1 MKDYEEIV
9 AFLDQWGCFQKAV
22 FFLLCASIIPNG
34 FGAFN
39 LVFLTDV
46 PDHHCFVPD
55 LNLSEEWRK
64 SIIPKTVLNGKQ
76 ELSRCSRYR
85 LDVVQNLSDGGF
97 IPGRDINLT
106 DLEEE
111 RCVDGWSY
119 STDTYLSNVVT
130 EFDLVCSNQWAQ
142 PFTTSVFFIG
152 VLVGSFFSGQL
163 SDRYGRKP
171 ILFAT
176 MAAQTIFTFA
186 QVFSTSWTMFVI
198 LLFFN
203 GLGQISNFVAALVLG
218 AELLTGNVRILYSS
232 MGTCLG
238 FAVGYI
244 LLPVVAYFL
253 RDWKSLLM
261 ALSLPC
267 LAYIPLWWLLP
278 ESPRWLLSQGRV
290 KEAEAVIRKAAR
302 WNKVQA
308 PTGIFETYSVKETK
322 SDKEPSSVLDLFR
335 NSSIRITTLVLC
347 LVSFA
352 MTTGYYSLSFNTA
365 QLHADPYVS
374 CFIAAVVEIP
384 AYVSSWIALRFLP
397 RRLSVSGTLILGSLP
412 LFVLLLV
419 PEELF
424 GVSLALEMVG
434 KFAFTT
440 GASLMFAYTTE
451 LYPTSLRN
459 TATGTTTTVSRTG
472 SCISPFLLSLG
483 GYFSYLPYVTIGSL
497 GAATAFVAL
506 LLPETFKQPL
516 PETLQQMHERQRSK
530 CPCIQKTEA
539 SEPVVLP
546 DSPL

>member
-22 FFLLCASIIPNG
+22 FLLLCASIIPNG

-46 PDHHCFVPD
+46 PDHHCFIPD

-76 ELSRCSRYR
+76 ELNRCSRYR
-85 LDVVQNLSDGGF
+85 LDVVQNLSDRGL

-119 STDTYLSNVVT
+119 STDIYLSTVVT
-130 EFDLVCSNQWAQ
+130 EFDLVCSDQWAQ

-218 AELLTGNVRILYSS
+218 FS
-232 MGTCLG
+232 
-238 FAVGYI
+238 VGYI

-278 ESPRWLLSQGRV
+278 ESPRWLLSRGRV

-302 WNKVQA
+302 WNKVQT
-308 PTGIFETYSVKETK
+308 PTVIFETDSVNETK
-322 SDKEPSSVLDLFR
+322 SDKKPSSVLDLFR
-335 NSSIRITTLVLC
+335 NSSIRIITVILC
-347 LVSFA
+347 LVYFA
-352 MTTGYYSLSFNTA
+352 MTTGYFSLSFNTA
-365 QLHADPYVS
+365 QLHADPYMS

-412 LFVLLLV
+412 LFILLLV
-419 PEELF
+419 PEDLF

-434 KFAFTT
+434 KYAFTT

-472 SCISPFLLSLG
+472 SCISPFLLSLD
-483 GYFSYLPYVTIGSL
+483 GYFSFLPYVTIGSL
-497 GAATAFVAL
+497 GAVTAFVAL

-516 PETLQQMHERQRSK
+516 PETLQQMHERQRTK

>member
-22 FFLLCASIIPNG
+22 FLLLCVSIIPNG

-46 PDHHCFVPD
+46 PDHHCFIPD
-55 LNLSEEWRK
+55 LNLSEE
-64 SIIPKTVLNGKQ
+64 
-76 ELSRCSRYR
+76 
-85 LDVVQNLSDGGF
+85 
-97 IPGRDINLT
+97 DINLT

-119 STDTYLSNVVT
+119 STDIYLSTVVT
-130 EFDLVCSNQWAQ
+130 EFDLVCSDQWAQ

-176 MAAQTIFTFA
+176 MAAQAIFTFA

-218 AELLTGNVRILYSS
+218 AEVLTGNVRILYSS

-238 FAVGYI
+238 FSVGYI

-267 LAYIPLWWLLP
+267 LVYIPLWWLLP
-278 ESPRWLLSQGRV
+278 ESPRWLLSRGRV

-302 WNKVQA
+302 WNKVQT
-308 PTGIFETYSVKETK
+308 PTVIFETDSV
-322 SDKEPSSVLDLFR
+322 SCPSNSKTQPLFH
-335 NSSIRITTLVLC
+335 
-347 LVSFA
+347 SFA
-352 MTTGYYSLSFNTA
+352 MTTGYFSLSFNSA
-365 QLHADPYVS
+365 QLHADPYMS

-412 LFVLLLV
+412 LFILLLV
-419 PEELF
+419 PEDLF

-434 KFAFTT
+434 KYAFTT

-483 GYFSYLPYVTIGSL
+483 GYFSFLPYVTIGSL
-497 GAATAFVAL
+497 GAVTAFVAL

-516 PETLQQMHERQRSK
+516 PETLQQMPERQRY
-530 CPCIQKTEA
+530 
-539 SEPVVLP
+539 VVRVLP
-546 DSPL
+546 NLNCF

>member
-22 FFLLCASIIPNG
+22 FLLLCVSIIPNG

-46 PDHHCFVPD
+46 PDHHCFIPD

-64 SIIPKTVLNGKQ
+64 SIIPKTELN
-76 ELSRCSRYR
+76 RCSRYR
-85 LDVVQNLSDGGF
+85 LDVVQNLSDRGL

-119 STDTYLSNVVT
+119 STDIYLSTVVT
-130 EFDLVCSNQWAQ
+130 EFDLVCSDQWAQ

-176 MAAQTIFTFA
+176 MAAQAIFTFA

-218 AELLTGNVRILYSS
+218 AEVLTGNVRILYSS

-238 FAVGYI
+238 FSVGYI

-267 LAYIPLWWLLP
+267 LVYIPLWWLLP
-278 ESPRWLLSQGRV
+278 ESPRWLLSRGRV

-302 WNKVQA
+302 WNKVQT
-308 PTGIFETYSVKETK
+308 PTVIFETDSVNETK
-322 SDKEPSSVLDLFR
+322 SDKKPSSVLDLFR
-335 NSSIRITTLVLC
+335 NSSIRIITLFH
-347 LVSFA
+347 SFA
-352 MTTGYYSLSFNTA
+352 MTTGYFSLSFNSA
-365 QLHADPYVS
+365 QLHADPYMS

-412 LFVLLLV
+412 LFILLLV
-419 PEELF
+419 PEDLF

-434 KFAFTT
+434 KYAFTT

-483 GYFSYLPYVTIGSL
+483 GYFSFLPYVTIGSL
-497 GAATAFVAL
+497 GAVTAFVAL

-516 PETLQQMHERQRSK
+516 PETLQQMPERQRYVNPPAKSAEK
-530 CPCIQKTEA
+530 WLSRLEHQRNITHDKA
-539 SEPVVLP
+539 
-546 DSPL
+546 